1 MLVHK
6 TFFSYEKLFYFKN
19 FKLTSIFFKKYT
31 YNINLL
37 NLLSLLNTNLNN
49 FLFKAVGNGKSIG
62 VFFLKV
68 DYSLLKNKEFNTNFI
83 NLTSFTGASYKNLNQ
98 QHHDSLFKK
107 FVFSVQNKFKKF
119 QYKTLLINKPQ
130 LFYKKRSKSITV
142 KTARFITFMRKR
154 FNHRRLKPNKLRA
167 SVFLKNKGFFFRR
180 FVVFTTRY
188 LLFTERRFYK
198 GSRKIFKLARKS
210 KRLGPRHKTLPIL
223 IPSNLY
229 YSKLHHT
236 NIGVVTL
243 GIVAPNYQ
251 LNNITIPKIIL
262 NSTIHN
268 TPHLN
273 TIYKYLSLA
282 TTHGGGYILLDYG
295 LIINKAHSLGS
306 NVKNLY
312 KIRKKLNSFL
322 EVNEYRQY
330 IFNRRRTRTL
340 KKLLF
345 LNSTSTFFV
354 RKLTSRSSWALRY
367 YKNYYNMYGNLPQ
380 EQGSVGAYLDNSELK
395 ISRIRFKPGYQRL
408 WRNFRLAF
416 AESINYKYT
425 YQKQLTR
432 YISKFFR
439 KLNQAY
445 LSQNENRV
453 DNVLIYS
460 KLVSD
465 LKSFDIF
472 FDNKMIHLNNN
483 LLSTKHL
490 YLYKNDFIQLEISN
504 WYYIFSRWI
513 LNTVIAREKKFKKL
527 AFRKSSASKYTVMKL
542 RKDRSY
548 YIPKWITYMNHDY
561 QDIKPFLEVDFLTL
575 SAFLI
580 YDYNNIMYYSPEDSR
595 LIRYGVFRLY
605 NWKYIT

>member
-6 TFFSYEKLFYFKN
+6 TFFYYERLFYFKN

-37 NLLSLLNTNLNN
+37 NLLALLEISLSN
-49 FLFKAVGNGKSIG
+49 FLFKATNRGRNVGT
-62 VFFLKV
+62 FFFKVNRNSLKHA
-68 DYSLLKNKEFNTNFI
+68 EFNTNFI
-83 NLTSFTGASYKNLNQ
+83 NLTSFMGFSYRDINQ
-98 QHHDSLFKK
+98 QYYDYFYRNFTAGKYSSFRKLQYKLPLVPKLKPLFKK
-107 FVFSVQNKFKKF
+107 LGTVNIARPIIFFKKR
-119 QYKTLLINKPQ
+119 INFRRIKP
-130 LFYKKRSKSITV
+130 K
-142 KTARFITFMRKR
+142 
-154 FNHRRLKPNKLRA
+154 KLRTL
-167 SVFLKNKGFFFRR
+167 VFLKNEGFFLKN
-180 FVVFTTRY
+180 FVTFTTRY
-188 LLFTERRFYK
+188 LLFTERKFYK
-198 GSRKIFKLARKS
+198 RSRKIFKLARKS
-210 KRLGPRHKTLPIL
+210 KRLSPRHKTLPVVIT
-223 IPSNLY
+223 SRLY
-229 YSKLHHT
+229 NTKPYYNKSRIT
-236 NIGVVTL
+236 SL
-243 GIVAPNYQ
+243 GIVLHYCSPNY
-251 LNNITIPKIIL
+251 NKVYKINLGNTTQSIYRP
-262 NSTIHN
+262 STV
-268 TPHLN
+268 
-273 TIYKYLSLA
+273 YKYLSLS

-295 LIINKAHSLGS
+295 LIINNTKLQNINPG
-306 NVKNLY
+306 NLY

-330 IFNRRRTRTL
+330 IFNRRRVRIL

-345 LNSTSTFFV
+345 LNNTNNFFV
-354 RKLTSRSSWALRY
+354 KNFTGQGNWALKY
-367 YKNYYNMYGNLPQ
+367 YKNSYNTHGNLTG
-380 EQGSVGAYLDNSELK
+380 EWCSMGTYLGNSELK

-439 KLNQAY
+439 KLNQTY

-465 LKSFDIF
+465 LKSFEVF
-472 FDNKMIHLNNN
+472 FDNKVIYLNNK
-483 LLSTKHL
+483 LLSAKSL

-527 AFRKSSASKYTVMKL
+527 AFRKSSAGKYTVMKL

-561 QDIKPFLEVDFLTL
+561 QDTKPFLEVDFLTL
-575 SAFLI
+575 SAFMV
-580 YDYNNIMYYSPEDSR
+580 YDYNNITYYTPGDLR